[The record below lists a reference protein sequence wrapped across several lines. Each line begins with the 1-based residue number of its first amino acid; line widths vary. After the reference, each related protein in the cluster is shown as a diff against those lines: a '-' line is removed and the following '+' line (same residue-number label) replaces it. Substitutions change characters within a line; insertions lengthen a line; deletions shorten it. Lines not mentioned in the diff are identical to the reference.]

1 MRDSKPRPNSETN
14 VFDRIVRRITGKL
27 RDNDEGFGA
36 TGYNST
42 RYGVRWLAI
51 DLD

>member
-1 MRDSKPRPNSETN
+1 
-14 VFDRIVRRITGKL
+14 VRRSIGKL
-27 RDNDEGFGA
+27 GDNDEGFRA
-36 TGYNST
+36 TRYNGT